1 MFFFSFCYNFP
12 IYHFKKKY
20 IFPFALPHT
29 ILREIL
35 YKFVLF
41 SKVIS
46 FRSKL
51 NIYFDVYL
59 SMTALLKYLYL
70 LKIFYN
76 HQSPNSKINKKWWQ
90 ILITL
95 SLHTLKYF
103 YFLNSEFL
111 QMKIHKLIKRLM
123 KTFSSIFNNGID
135 FIYCWW
141 NQFWLKFLLI

>member
-1 MFFFSFCYNFP
+1 MFFSLFV
-12 IYHFKKKY
+12 I
-20 IFPFALPHT
+20 IFQFT
-29 ILREIL
+29 ILKKSTFFPL
-35 YKFVLF
+35 LF
-41 SKVIS
+41 LTPFWEKYSIS
-46 FRSKL
+46 F
-51 NIYFDVYL
+51 YFFQKWSLLDQSLIFILMY
-59 SMTALLKYLYL
+59 MTALLKYLYL
-70 LKIFYN
+70 LKIFCN

-90 ILITL
+90 IWITL